1 MSEAEQPAPTDEE
14 EVLDAEVVDEG
25 DEDKPPEVAPMPT
38 PASTAIEVRPASD
51 RVLMPLDSGQVVDG
65 MKAYQQLLHD
75 LLEPSD
81 WQGTGSDKFLKKSGW
96 RKIARAFNLSL
107 TKISLTVE
115 RDAEGNPVRAEAVF
129 RALAP
134 NGQVQDGDG
143 YCAVTEPRFQSVKG
157 RQKIEND
164 LRATATTRAKNRAI
178 SDLVGM
184 GEVSAEE
191 VDATGN
197 TGPGWAAADPKQA
210 SQLSNALI
218 WLFDGD
224 TGEAEKAWNLMQ
236 TQLGGTMYG
245 PVADGLTA
253 VLAASKRYI
262 DAKEKPDD
270 DKPPTGAPPETAEPS

>member
-1 MSEAEQPAPTDEE
+1 
-14 EVLDAEVVDEG
+14 L
-25 DEDKPPEVAPMPT
+25 
-38 PASTAIEVRPASD
+38 EVRPASD
-51 RVLMPLDSGQVVDG
+51 QVLMPLDSGQVVEG

-75 LLEPSD
+75 LLDPSD

-96 RKIARAFNLSL
+96 RKISRAFNLSL

-115 RDAEGNPVRAEAVF
+115 RDTEGNPIRAEAVF

-143 YCAVTEPRFQSVKG
+143 YCSIDEPRFASQKG

-191 VDATGN
+191 VDARGN
-197 TGPGWAAADPKQA
+197 AGPDWQAADQKQA

-224 TGEAEKAWNLMQ
+224 TGEAEKAWKLLQ

-245 PVADGLTA
+245 PVADGVTA
-253 VLAASKRYI
+253 VLAASKRLI
-262 DAKEKPDD
+262 EAKEKAAE
-270 DKPPTGAPPETAEPS
+270 DKPPPGAPPETPEPS